1 MTTRRKRVGI
11 VAHQELFSDSDGDKL
26 LHFVAATPYVKA
38 VQRAGGIPLILP
50 SVDASD
56 VDLLL
61 DCVDALVI
69 TGGCD
74 VDPSSYGAMPE
85 PELGATNIER
95 DRADIA
101 FAQAA
106 VARNFPTLGVCRGI
120 QVLNV
125 ALGGTLTQHVD
136 THMRLD
142 AYNQHVHKVY
152 IDSDSQ
158 LASILGVNEIGVNTL
173 HHQVIDR
180 LGNATRAT
188 AHNEDGHVEA
198 IEIIGAANV
207 NAVQWHPELL
217 RHEQQHLALFQHLL
231 R

>member
-1 MTTRRKRVGI
+1 MTTRQKRVGI
-11 VAHQELFSDSDGDKL
+11 VAHQESFSDSDGDKL

-50 SVDASD
+50 VVDIAD
-56 VDLLL
+56 VESLL
-61 DCVDALVI
+61 DSVDALVI

-74 VDPSSYGAMPE
+74 VDPSSYGADPT
-85 PELGATNIER
+85 PLLGATSVER
-95 DRADIA
+95 DRTDIA
-101 FAQAA
+101 FVHAA
-106 VARNFPTLGVCRGI
+106 VQRNFPTLGICRGI

-136 THMRLD
+136 AHMRLD
-142 AYNQHVHKVY
+142 AYNQHVHRVR
-152 IDSDSQ
+152 IDDDSQ
-158 LASILGVNEIGVNTL
+158 LFTILGVTEIGVNTL
-173 HHQVIDR
+173 HHQVIDQ
-180 LGNATRAT
+180 LAKTARAT

-198 IEIIGAANV
+198 IEVSGASNV

-217 RHEQQHLALFQHLL
+217 RHEPHHLALFQHLL

>member
-1 MTTRRKRVGI
+1 MTTPRKRVGI
-11 VAHQELFSDSDGDKL
+11 LAHQELFSDSDGDKL

-50 SVDASD
+50 LVDPGD
-56 VDLLL
+56 VEALL
-61 DCVDALVI
+61 DSVDALVI

-74 VDPSSYGAMPE
+74 VDPSSYGAAPDSM
-85 PELGATNIER
+85 LGATNIER
-95 DRADIA
+95 DATDMA
-101 FAQAA
+101 FARTA
-106 VARNFPTLGVCRGI
+106 VERNFPTLGVCRGI

-136 THMRLD
+136 AHMRLD
-142 AYNQHVHKVY
+142 AYNQHVHNVT
-152 IDSDSQ
+152 IDAGSQ
-158 LASILGVNEIGVNTL
+158 LSNILGVTELGVNTL

-180 LGNATRAT
+180 LGAGVRAT
-188 AHNEDGHVEA
+188 ARNHDGHVEA
-198 IEIIGAANV
+198 IEVVGADNV

-217 RHEQQHLALFQHLL
+217 RHESQHLALFQHLL